1 MNIVCAGMPKTCYPY
16 VTFENFKKGLTVPG
30 KLTYKHL
37 KGGVKLIP
45 IDFTIK
51 EWYNNYVKKGEKT
64 HGSRLYYFFYKFKC
78 NI

>member
-51 EWYNNYVKKGEKT
+51 EWYNNYVKKGESY
-64 HGSRLYYFFYKFKC
+64 GSRLYYFFYKFKC
-78 NI
+78 NF